1 MVERDDDHFDLD
13 EEFVAE
19 SDESSSYEK
28 FIDPVGRR
36 ARRGGGQEGQGCVE
50 QAGGRAG

>member
-13 EEFVAE
+13 EDFVAE

-36 ARRGGGQEGQGCVE
+36 ARPSAAAAGQE
-50 QAGGRAG
+50 R

>member
-13 EEFVAE
+13 EDFVAE
-19 SDESSSYEK
+19 SDEGSSYEK

-36 ARRGGGQEGQGCVE
+36 ARLKAHSVFSLV
-50 QAGGRAG
+50 